1 MSQLATSTDLERIN
15 NEIVESVKFSFIL
28 KDILGK
34 PKMDAKSN
42 LLDIAQIQDSRQG
55 EPSLYESGNELL
67 ADILKGKNFK
77 HRQQLMYLAQ
87 RHDSPTLKIRF
98 VLSPFSFVF
107 LLAGEEQF
115 HIVLETLDTEE
126 ATYIWHIPND
136 IEMLKIKL
144 KEIDQQLS
152 IIKNNGRQVL
162 LETQPENFN
171 RILHDYSDD
180 KKGFI
185 VWKGVLEAFMS

>member
-77 HRQQLMYLAQ
+77 HRQ
-87 RHDSPTLKIRF
+87 
-98 VLSPFSFVF
+98 
-107 LLAGEEQF
+107 
-115 HIVLETLDTEE
+115 
-126 ATYIWHIPND
+126 
-136 IEMLKIKL
+136 
-144 KEIDQQLS
+144 
-152 IIKNNGRQVL
+152 
-162 LETQPENFN
+162 
-171 RILHDYSDD
+171 
-180 KKGFI
+180 
-185 VWKGVLEAFMS
+185 

>member
-1 MSQLATSTDLERIN
+1 
-15 NEIVESVKFSFIL
+15 
-28 KDILGK
+28 
-34 PKMDAKSN
+34 
-42 LLDIAQIQDSRQG
+42 
-55 EPSLYESGNELL
+55 
-67 ADILKGKNFK
+67 
-77 HRQQLMYLAQ
+77 MYLAQ

-126 ATYIWHIPND
+126 ATYVWHIPKD
-136 IEMLKIKL
+136 IQTLKIKL